1 MNLVKFSRHPY
12 FASKMDDIMKDVF
25 NQDATCSGNFPAV
38 NIQEDDN
45 KFIIE
50 MAAPG
55 LKKDD
60 FKLNLEDHVLAISKD
75 KEEDKKEDVSET
87 YTRREF
93 GYNSFSRTFRLPKT
107 ILEDKIKADYKDGV
121 LTVSLPKDAKA
132 NLTREISV
140 N

>member
-25 NQDATCSGNFPAV
+25 NQDASCSGNFPAV
-38 NIQEDDN
+38 NIQEDDK

-60 FKLNLEDHVLAISKD
+60 FKINLEDHVLAISKEKED
-75 KEEDKKEDVSET
+75 EKKEEVSET

-93 GYNSFSRTFRLPKT
+93 GYNSFFRTFRLPKT
-107 ILEDKIKADYKDGV
+107 IVEDKIKADYKDGV